1 MDERTERKIA
11 ANEARLRSMNER
23 TVDAEQDFR
32 DDGGEQHEIMCEC
45 ARTDCET
52 MLHVDLATFERI
64 RSNPI
69 RFFVVP
75 GHEMPEV
82 EVVVETHDE
91 WLVVEKQRAGAE
103 EARERA

>member
-23 TVDAEQDFR
+23 MVDAERDFR
-32 DDGGEQHEIMCEC
+32 EDGEQLHEIMCEC
-45 ARTDCET
+45 AREDCET
-52 MLHVDLATFERI
+52 MLRIDMATFTRV

-75 GHEMPEV
+75 GHEIPEV
-82 EVVVETHDE
+82 EAVVETHED